1 MRGRKNRQRL
11 SISVDVPSGTDH
23 LKINCDL
30 RNASGMAWFDG
41 FQLEEGAC
49 ANDLNIL
56 QNADFSASGSWYT
69 EEDNAANIQNGSV
82 SCGGADNF
90 STLYTYANRSNS
102 NATTNYVKTFTQ
114 KYGETQLLK
123 YYYTFDERGNISHVS
138 ESDNQSN
145 SFESFEYDFLNQLY
159 IVVDKRNQ
167 TYMHFSY
174 DDGGNITQVVKSN
187 YDAGSNQPSTQ
198 IYCNTYTYDNVWKD
212 KLVSFNNQA
221 ITYDAMGNPLQYR
234 DGLSFTW
241 KNGRQLAT
249 VTQNNETLAMTY
261 DCNGLRTQKGGT
273 HYYYDSDN
281 NLIAMYDGTHTL
293 FFYYDENGNA
303 TSFSLGGNM
312 YFYVKNLQGDII
324 NIVDSNGAVLVR
336 YDYDV
341 LGKIVNITDDSDPLI
356 TGVQNFALIN
366 PLRYRGYVYDD
377 ETGLYYLQSRYY
389 DPVTGRFLNADV
401 YVDTETGTPLSTN
414 MFAYCENNM
423 LYRIDETG
431 RDACWIQAPNSVR
444 VGWVFCC
451 GHTSALFEEKQ
462 NHWWYF
468 YWGPDSIQMLFLGVF
483 SKKYLN
489 RNIDRIIRI
498 YNMVYPSL
506 GIKNT
511 DTYTE
516 GIRFKGNFTSSIQ
529 NIIYWFRFYE
539 RYSKRKIY
547 SLRFNPDIS
556 DNEYKRL
563 LKSRHII
570 NSISNSTHLNWF
582 GKPRPES
589 WIIKKNP
596 CYDGFTQNCMH
607 MSAYFLSYGSL
618 YSSKSGTPKS
628 FSKWMFKYY
637 NIDKKISPN
646 EVYVLLYDANIEKEF
661 GGWFFYFS

>member
-1 MRGRKNRQRL
+1 MTQYLKKH
-11 SISVDVPSGTDH
+11 SGKAFYALPH
-23 LKINCDL
+23 
-30 RNASGMAWFDG
+30 
-41 FQLEEGAC
+41 
-49 ANDLNIL
+49 
-56 QNADFSASGSWYT
+56 ADFSASGSWYT

-82 SCGGADNF
+82 SCGGADDF

-123 YYYTFDERGNISHVS
+123 YYYTFDERGNISHIS

-187 YDAGSNQPSTQ
+187 YDISSNQPSTQ
-198 IYCNTYTYDNVWKD
+198 IYCNTYTYDSVWKD

-273 HYYYDSDN
+273 HYYYDSEN
-281 NLIAMYDGTHTL
+281 NLIAMSDGTHTL

-324 NIVDSNGAVLVR
+324 NIVDENGSVVVR

-341 LGKIVNITDDSDPLI
+341 LGKITAVKNGSNQTITDPASLA
-356 TGVQNFALIN
+356 FLN
-366 PLRYRGYVYDD
+366 PLRYRGYVCDD

-414 MFAYCENNM
+414 MFAYCENSS
-423 LYRIDETG
+423 LISIDSNGQRRKAYWNGEYSTPG
-431 RDACWIQAPNSVR
+431 R
-444 VGWVFCC
+444 
-451 GHTSALFEEKQ
+451 T
-462 NHWWYF
+462 
-468 YWGPDSIQMLFLGVF
+468 
-483 SKKYLN
+483 
-489 RNIDRIIRI
+489 I
-498 YNMVYPSL
+498 YNCYAYAL
-506 GIKNT
+506 GINNLWL
-511 DTYTE
+511 E
-516 GIRFKGNFTSSIQ
+516 PGGRGNDY
-529 NIIYWFRFYE
+529 NIV
-539 RYSKRKIY
+539 
-547 SLRFNPDIS
+547 
-556 DNEYKRL
+556 
-563 LKSRHII
+563 KS
-570 NSISNSTHLNWF
+570 
-582 GKPRPES
+582 E
-589 WIIKKNP
+589 IKKNNSYYLAIMGKP
-596 CYDGFTQNCMH
+596 VMLPKTYSVDYILEQTKKDLRHLRIPYRQVYSSAVILQKGEYLIAIRTHYYKNIYNKKY
-607 MSAYFLSYGSL
+607 AYFDYCDFHFMKQDPKTLQWWHKISGGNIQNKGRINPDFWTAWYKYEDMKGNPMYLS
-618 YSSKSGTPKS
+618 
-628 FSKWMFKYY
+628 KYY
-637 NIDKKISPN
+637 M
-646 EVYVLLYDANIEKEF
+646 VYTDIYTRKTFIVHYNSITRYLVIKKEF
-661 GGWFFYFS
+661 TKW